1 MSRQRSA
8 LVGIVDRAAA
18 GSLGWSCSLVFL
30 GAAGVEAR
38 RPRRPAARA
47 GNAQPSSPSRRP
59 TSASGGTVQFVT
71 DKRAYLNR
79 GSRDGLAIKQS
90 IQILRGGRSVAS
102 CVVDSVADHQ
112 ATCAGGRPRVG
123 DSFRLPTPGAALK
136 HEAPPPELPPLTDEE
151 TLRAR
156 AAAVADARYDKV
168 DFTGV
173 RAFAAHT
180 QAALSPSYV
189 IWHSDPDPR
198 GDYSLEQVDGLVHVY
213 DLGRTGVDFHA
224 AFTAQHWGSRASIG
238 RFQPAAPSQFYLW
251 QAELSRRRFDAST
264 VFAVGRVWPWHA
276 PGLTIL
282 DGFQIGR
289 QSEDQTKEAG
299 LYAGFLPTATTVA
312 PSTAAWATGAYGTLV
327 ETGGTRSAFRLARQ
341 EGRIGVWGGA
351 GAGTAT
357 DGEAFAQAWLGAWN
371 VGGGGRAVY
380 APSIAPGI
388 AIDRAYLD
396 LGARPSLPFAM
407 GAHVRYFG
415 AALPA
420 MAMLAG
426 GHADR
431 ARERPRHWRCALGP
445 RELDRCRWLRRL
457 QPGSRHGP
465 QLFLRGRRAEAAA
478 RCRRSRVRCRAGDG
492 LAPRRSNLRSRPRSS
507 RWPGSPAGAADGQRD
522 RVHHPDARGERRRDR
537 RVRGSR
543 RRPHDLA
550 AAARLVAGSSTDLD
564 PGRSSLGPEL
574 RRDPGPQHDWK
585 FLTHGTTHP
594 SEEPRMRTEYR
605 RTLVIAAFVTSLLA
619 DACSKESSAGAPAP
633 VPPLPPAALAANAA
647 APPGPD
653 LAAMPPPSPAAIQ
666 ALLGARAEG
675 APGAGD
681 GDSVSEVP

>member
-8 LVGIVDRAAA
+8 LAASSIASRRRLARLVVLVG
-18 GSLGWSCSLVFL
+18 LL
-30 GAAGVEAR
+30 GAAGAEAR

-47 GNAQPSSPSRRP
+47 GNAQPSSSSRRP

-312 PSTAAWATGAYGTLV
+312 PSTAAWAAGAYGTLV
-327 ETGGTRSAFRLARQ
+327 ETGGTRSALRLARQ

-420 MAMLAG
+420 MAMLAAVTPTARGSVHAIGDAHWDLASWIGVG
-426 GHADR
+426 GFGGFNQDRDTGRSFSYAAAELRLPRVADGV
-431 ARERPRHWRCALGP
+431 AFGA
-445 RELDRCRWLRRL
+445 ELETGWLRGGQIYGHVLARL
-457 QPGSRHGP
+457 GG
-465 QLFLRGRRAEAAA
+465 
-478 RCRRSRVRCRAGDG
+478 RVR
-492 LAPRRSNLRSRPRSS
+492 LL
-507 RWPGSPAGAADGQRD
+507 
-522 RVHHPDARGERRRDR
+522 
-537 RVRGSR
+537 
-543 RRPHDLA
+543 
-550 AAARLVAGSSTDLD
+550 ARLTASA
-564 PGRSSLGPEL
+564 
-574 RRDPGPQHDWK
+574 
-585 FLTHGTTHP
+585 
-594 SEEPRMRTEYR
+594 TEY
-605 RTLVIAAFVTSLLA
+605 TS
-619 DACSKESSAGAPAP
+619 PT
-633 VPPLPPAALAANAA
+633 LAANVDEIGGYVDLDGALTTWLRLRA
-647 APPGPD
+647 WSLVRAPILIQGA
-653 LAAMPPPSPAAIQ
+653 LPSDPSYGAI
-666 ALLGARAEG
+666 LGLNMTGRF
-675 APGAGD
+675 
-681 GDSVSEVP
+681 